1 MKTNRAVARWAL
13 GAASLLHLAA
23 LPFYAAAGLLAP
35 LWAVV
40 ALLCLW
46 FAAGVVIVRL
56 RRRPAVLAV
65 PLISAAVWFLV
76 VTAGEKL
83 LGWTG

>member
-35 LWAVV
+35 LWAVIAV
-40 ALLCLW
+40 LCLW
-46 FAAGVVIVRL
+46 VAAGAVIVRL
-56 RRRPAVLAV
+56 RHRPVVLAV
-65 PLISAAVWFLV
+65 PLISVAVWYLV
-76 VTAGEKL
+76 VTAGENL